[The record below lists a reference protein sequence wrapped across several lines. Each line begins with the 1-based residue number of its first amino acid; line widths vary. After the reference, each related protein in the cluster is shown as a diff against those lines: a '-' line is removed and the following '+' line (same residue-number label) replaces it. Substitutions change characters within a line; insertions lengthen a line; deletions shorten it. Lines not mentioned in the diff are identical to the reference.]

1 MRAARH
7 ALVAAIVALLFAQA
21 AAQETA
27 AVFQGEPAEQL
38 LAKGRIQRVGAI
50 AQGVTGPQRAT
61 LQFEGA
67 THDAVYKNIEF
78 MRPGVTQLD
87 DGTVIFNME
96 DNWRFEVAA
105 YQIDRMVGLGMVPA
119 TVEREYRGRPGSLQ
133 WWVES
138 EMSEAERRRRNAQAP
153 DAEDWSRQQIK
164 MQMFDNL
171 LYNWD
176 RHMNNILITK
186 DFQLRLIDH
195 SRAFL
200 SYDDLRRNH
209 QLTRF
214 SRSLLDGFEKLALP
228 DLKKR
233 VGRHIEEGKLNAL
246 LKRRDK
252 IVALA
257 KSLVAEKG
265 EAAVLFP

>member
-1 MRAARH
+1 MKVVRH
-7 ALVAAIVALLFAQA
+7 AVIVAVVALVAQL
-21 AAQETA
+21 AAQEA
-27 AVFQGEPAEQL
+27 ATVYQGEAAEQFL
-38 LAKGRIQRVGAI
+38 SKGRIQRVGSI

-61 LQFEGA
+61 LLFEGR
-67 THDAVYKNIEF
+67 THDAVYKNIDF

-87 DGTVIFNME
+87 DGTVVSNME
-96 DNWRFEVAA
+96 DNWRFEIAA

-119 TVEREYRGRPGSLQ
+119 TVQRDYRGRTGSMQ

-153 DAEDWSRQQIK
+153 DQEDWNRQQFK
-164 MQMFDNL
+164 MRMFDNL

-176 RHMNNILITK
+176 RHLNNILITK

-200 SYDDLRRNH
+200 SYNDLRQNH

-214 SRSLLDGFEKLALP
+214 SRSLLAGFEKLTLA
-228 DLKKR
+228 DLKTR
-233 VGRHIEEGKLNAL
+233 VGRQLENGKLTAL
-246 LKRRDK
+246 LQRRDK

-257 KSLVAEKG
+257 KAAVAEKG